1 MDKSSSNEISSIHP
15 LNNQWLKIFIY
26 SSDSVTQMYAF
37 TRAMKRTWE
46 IKLLTHWGLFFFQ
59 MEQFLLSDLQLVFP
73 LDSLASSHPISVD
86 VDHPKKIKQLFDRI
100 SYSKVLVFC

>member
-1 MDKSSSNEISSIHP
+1 
-15 LNNQWLKIFIY
+15 
-26 SSDSVTQMYAF
+26 
-37 TRAMKRTWE
+37 
-46 IKLLTHWGLFFFQ
+46 

>member
-1 MDKSSSNEISSIHP
+1 MHGVSKVS
-15 LNNQWLKIFIY
+15 IY
-26 SSDSVTQMYAF
+26 SSDLFTQMQAF
-37 TRAMKRTWE
+37 TGTMKLTQE
-46 IKLLTHWGLFFFQ
+46 IKLLTHRGLVFFQ

-100 SYSKVLVFC
+100 SYSKVLIFC